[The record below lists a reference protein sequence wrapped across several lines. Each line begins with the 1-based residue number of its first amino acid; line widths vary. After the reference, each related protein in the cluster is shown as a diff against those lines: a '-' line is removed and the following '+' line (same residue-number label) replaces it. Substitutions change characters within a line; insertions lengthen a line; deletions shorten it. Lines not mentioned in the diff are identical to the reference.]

1 MSDPTSTIQTFA
13 NTDKRIVQAVIAVL
27 RIGLDGFGLGSVK
40 VKQSYQPRQSGAE
53 IDPTIYLHKITIDR
67 WGWVGRKDDYNPQE
81 SQFDHIDVFY
91 RAATWQVNG
100 LVTQNVS
107 PPSTLTASDI
117 VECAA
122 DVLQTEATIM
132 ALSDQRIRMEHITQ
146 VRETYFLNDRE
157 RHQQNPSFD
166 FTLTYMV
173 NRPSVVPPVIGSG
186 GTLHRI

>member
-1 MSDPTSTIQTFA
+1 M
-13 NTDKRIVQAVIAVL
+13 QAVIAVL
-27 RIGLDGFGLGSVK
+27 RSGLEGFGLNNVK

-53 IDPTIYLHKITIDR
+53 IDPTLYLHKITVDR
-67 WGWVGRKDDYNPQE
+67 WGWVGRKDNYQGQTN
-81 SQFDHIDVFY
+81 QFNHTDVHY

-100 LVTQNVS
+100 LVTQNVR
-107 PPSTLTASDI
+107 PPSNLTASDL

-122 DVLQTEATIM
+122 DILQSENTIQ

-146 VRETYFLNDRE
+146 VREIYFLNDRE

-173 NRPSVVPPVIGSG
+173 NRSSVVPSVVRAVE
-186 GTLHRI
+186 TLQPI